1 MNRYILFIT
10 VIVCVGI
17 VSCGTQRHLS
27 VQQEEDAFYSGSGK
41 DSSSLS
47 LSERRILDRM
57 MSEEVGKLTLQD
69 IVVEHEI
76 YSEPDSLGR
85 QYLTEKITAKVNT
98 DIQETGRRTAEE
110 SSGTTVRK
118 DSTGVM
124 TDTVYTASSTVAVA
138 EEKTGLTWWQKALI
152 WAGAAAICMA
162 AVWVTIKIARL
173 WK

>member
-17 VSCGTQRHLS
+17 VSCGTQRYLS

-118 DSTGVM
+118 DSTGVT
-124 TDTVYTASSTVAVA
+124 TDTVSTASSAVTVS
-138 EEKTGLTWWQKALI
+138 EENTGLTWWQKALM
-152 WAGAAAICMA
+152 WTGVA
-162 AVWVTIKIARL
+162 AVCMFAIWLAIKIARL